1 MIRTSS
7 RSLLRSFLPFTPN
20 VSDRNGRYWPEPRSQ
35 VSLHGVACPALLTS
49 LRSRLADEII
59 EIEVGQPVITFR
71 IHKKLL
77 QDHSSYFL
85 KALEEKKYKEGKEK
99 KVELHDVVPEAF
111 DVVADWLYTR
121 RQHRNFSDDGL
132 RTVVEARLLADRL
145 MCTSDWKN
153 RIATKICEMFARAQD
168 TTIYRES
175 IDILDTVEMQDGCL
189 MRQLLIDMVSRKRPN
204 HAPRLTLIDRSCVWP
219 WTDPKFFLIVMG
231 IFSRRFKVFLWMAIT
246 K

>member
-1 MIRTSS
+1 MADTGQS
-7 RSLLRSFLPFTPN
+7 RVLK
-20 VSDRNGRYWPEPRSQ
+20 
-35 VSLHGVACPALLTS
+35 
-49 LRSRLADEII
+49 SRLADEII

-189 MRQLLIDMVSRKRPN
+189 MRQLLIDMVMRMAMDRPQILLDSDGHLLPAIQGLLVDGHN
-204 HAPRLTLIDRSCVWP
+204 EIESLIQRVAAGHLPRLPFTIPDSYHE
-219 WTDPKFFLIVMG
+219 DPTSGGL
-231 IFSRRFKVFLWMAIT
+231 LL
-246 K
+246 